1 MIKSQD
7 SYHTPQRAK
16 LHQIFYT
23 LKVLFGATLLG
34 SCAAF
39 VTPDALPSIV
49 AIISK
54 GYTYYDPDAVIND
67 PASRTTSSIVVVEPD
82 PSCDGGKDL
91 RDTACKSAINKYLE
105 NRFCGGFCNIYQ
117 SNLYINNPVFWDCVT
132 TGRSCGG
139 GLPTSFTGTNTLPPP
154 IPTVPCIRRSATTVC

>member
-23 LKVLFGATLLG
+23 LKVLFGATLLV
-34 SCAAF
+34 SCAAN

-54 GYTYYDPDAVIND
+54 GYTYPDP
-67 PASRTTSSIVVVEPD
+67 SSPRNYIVVLPD
-82 PSCDGGKDL
+82 PSCDGGKDQS
-91 RDTACKSAINKYLE
+91 DPACKSAIDKYLL
-105 NRFCGGFCNIYQ
+105 NRFFQGHPDTFII
-117 SNLYINNPVFWDCVT
+117 L
-132 TGRSCGG
+132 
-139 GLPTSFTGTNTLPPP
+139 
-154 IPTVPCIRRSATTVC
+154 